1 MVGVTDS
8 AFRQLAK
15 QWGADVVYSEMI
27 SADALVHRAEKAHA
41 MMDHVLSE
49 QPLVVQL
56 MGNKPEVLAE
66 AARMAEARGA
76 SGIDINFG
84 CPAHK
89 IARNFCGV
97 MLMRDL
103 DLSRRLIEA
112 VISAVKLPVSIK
124 VRVSIRKDPSN
135 PARGHITINDLLEK
149 IADLPIAAV
158 MVHGRSFEDSF
169 EGGIRAEMIASVKER
184 FTKGPVLANG
194 GVTDVESSR
203 VVLQKTGADGL
214 GLARIAIG
222 RPWIFKQIKDFLATG
237 QYDDMQWESIKE
249 TILQHAELFDRHRG
263 RIPFRDM
270 RRHLTHYVRSR
281 AHASELRQ
289 RLVQVNAS
297 QEVASILSSY

>member
-1 MVGVTDS
+1 
-8 AFRQLAK
+8 
-15 QWGADVVYSEMI
+15 
-27 SADALVHRAEKAHA
+27 
-41 MMDHVLSE
+41 
-49 QPLVVQL
+49 
-56 MGNKPEVLAE
+56 
-66 AARMAEARGA
+66 
-76 SGIDINFG
+76 
-84 CPAHK
+84 
-89 IARNFCGV
+89 

-263 RIPFRDM
+263 RIP
-270 RRHLTHYVRSR
+270 
-281 AHASELRQ
+281 
-289 RLVQVNAS
+289 
-297 QEVASILSSY
+297 